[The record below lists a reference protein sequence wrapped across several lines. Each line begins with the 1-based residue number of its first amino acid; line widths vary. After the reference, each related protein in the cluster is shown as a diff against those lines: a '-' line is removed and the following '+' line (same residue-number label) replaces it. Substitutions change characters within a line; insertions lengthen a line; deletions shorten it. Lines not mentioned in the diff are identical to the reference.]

1 MKLYKKIILTLSV
14 VLGLGILFAPSAAMA
29 INVWTGAGNC
39 DGVDSALCNDI
50 EDKDKLPDMIR
61 TIVNVLLY
69 ILGAVSVVVIIM
81 AGIFYT
87 VSSGDSAQVTKAKNT
102 LLYAIVG
109 LVVALMSYA
118 IVNFVIDKIT

>member
-14 VLGLGILFAPSAAMA
+14 VLGMGVLFAPSAAMA
-29 INVWTGAGNC
+29 ITVWDDACADNPNT
-39 DGVDSALCNDI
+39 ALCQGKD
-50 EDKDKLPDMIR
+50 EDKLPDMIK

-69 ILGAVSVVVIIM
+69 VLGAVSVVVIIM

-102 LLYAIVG
+102 LMYAIVG
-109 LVVALMSYA
+109 LVVALLSYA